1 MSLRR
6 LLAALGLGL
15 ALLVAGPAPAVDA
28 LEATVS
34 AEAPSSARRT
44 TFRRRRAAVLTLL
57 RARPARHPRR
67 RRRVH
72 VVRLR
77 PAAGHE
83 APRRAPPTLLI

>member
-34 AEAPSSARRT
+34 AEAPSTAARAT
-44 TFRRRRAAVLTLL
+44 VRRRRAAVLALL
-57 RARPARHPRR
+57 RARPVRPRR
-67 RRRVH
+67 RPGPVH
-72 VVRLR
+72 VARLR